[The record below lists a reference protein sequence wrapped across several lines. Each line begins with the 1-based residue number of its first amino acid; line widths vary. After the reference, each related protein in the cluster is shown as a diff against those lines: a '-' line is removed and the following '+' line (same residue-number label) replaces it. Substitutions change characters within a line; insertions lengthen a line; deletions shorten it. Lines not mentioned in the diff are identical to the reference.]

1 MKEKWIA
8 VVGSPRSGKNTDLL
22 TDYIIE
28 VLNEKNIQVDK
39 FILDSRNIS
48 TCSGCECCMED
59 GKCVINDGVSKIIDA
74 MKNADGFILA
84 SPSYNYN
91 VTAQMKAFL
100 DRTFCLYNY
109 EVCTSRLSQ
118 DKNAIVIGV
127 CRGRAEESMGYT
139 IECMCESLSEL
150 GVNIYGRMGYFN
162 TKHLPVE
169 DNGVIKENIG
179 RLLSSVK
186 KTEKFNLMINCEEL
200 IS

>member
-8 VVGSPRSGKNTDLL
+8 VVGSPRKGKNTDLL

-28 VLNEKNIQVDK
+28 ALSEKNIQVDK

-59 GKCVINDGVSKIIDA
+59 GKCVINDDVSKIIEA
-74 MKNADGFILA
+74 MKNADGFIFA

-100 DRTFCLYNY
+100 DRTFCLYDY
-109 EVCTSRLSQ
+109 SEVCTSRLSQ
-118 DKNAIVIGV
+118 DKNAIVVGV

-139 IECMCESLSEL
+139 IECMYKSLSEL
-150 GVNIYGRMGYFN
+150 GVNIYGRLGYFN
-162 TKHLPVE
+162 TKYLPVE
-169 DNGVIKENIG
+169 DNGVIKENIE
-179 RLLSSVK
+179 RLLSSAG
-186 KTEKFNLMINCEEL
+186 EFNSKINCE
-200 IS
+200 IVK